1 MRESEAGAIAL
12 GIEVVPVE
20 IRLLEDF
27 SLAFQVMKPKAD
39 ALYVAIDQLM
49 VANLMRILTLAASA
63 RDCQRSSALALCS
76 RRWLPVN
83 GPSYTE
89 RFQRAAD
96 YMDKILRGAKP
107 GDIPASSAACGYG
120 SAGSA
125 MNQRRFIASTS
136 LGEHGEKAD
145 RCLYQGKRL

>member
-1 MRESEAGAIAL
+1 
-12 GIEVVPVE
+12 
-20 IRLLEDF
+20 
-27 SLAFQVMKPKAD
+27 
-39 ALYVAIDQLM
+39 
-49 VANLMRILTLAASA
+49 
-63 RDCQRSSALALCS
+63 
-76 RRWLPVN
+76 
-83 GPSYTE
+83 
-89 RFQRAAD
+89 
-96 YMDKILRGAKP
+96 MDKILRGAKP